1 MTNAPETIAV
11 LDVGKTNLK
20 ILMATA
26 EGEPLESRSCAND
39 WKVAIAYQAA
49 DIAAMEEWFIAQLAD
64 LGSRHRIG
72 AIIAT
77 GHGSGAVLIDESGP
91 TLPMMDYESR
101 APGWLDEVYARETP
115 PYDEVF
121 CDAGSGAMPLA
132 KQLIWQSHAY
142 PDEFMRARFYLTTPQ
157 YIAWRL
163 GGRPTTE
170 VSSIAAQ
177 AHLWAPTCARF
188 SAIVDRRQWTRLFP
202 PFARAGEVLG
212 NLSAAISKKTGLSRA
227 TKILCGVHDSNA
239 NLFRYNAAGRADDTI
254 LSTGTWMIGFNRNMP
269 LARMDKR
276 LAMVANVT
284 VDGEAVA
291 STLTMTGREFAIL
304 AQNADATDATVF
316 AAMLTLLSQ
325 GTAALPSFVAH
336 DGLVPGSALRGR
348 VTGPAPGNPAE
359 RLALATLYA
368 AFTAHACLDA
378 LESRND
384 IVVDGAFSANIPFSR
399 VLASLRVKQSVS
411 MSRSRDGTALG
422 AALLW
427 KRFERTKAV
436 TSVALDPVV
445 AMNLPQVSEAARRWF
460 SPRSSS

>member
-20 ILMATA
+20 ILIASG
-26 EGEPLESRSCAND
+26 EGEPLESRSCANE
-39 WKVAIAYQAA
+39 WKVASAYQAV
-49 DIAAMEEWFIAQLAD
+49 DIAAVEGWFIAQLAD
-64 LGSRHRIG
+64 FGSRHPIG

-77 GHGSGAVLIDESGP
+77 GHGSGAVLVDESGP

-101 APGWLDEVYARETP
+101 APGWLDDVYAHETP

-132 KQLIWQSHAY
+132 KQLVWQSH
-142 PDEFMRARFYLTTPQ
+142 EFPNEFARAQFYLTTPQ

-170 VSSIAAQ
+170 ISSIAAQ
-177 AHLWAPTCARF
+177 AHLWAPTAARF
-188 SAIVDRRQWTRLFP
+188 SSIVERRQWTRLFP

-212 NLSAAISKKTGLSRA
+212 NLSPAISRKTGLA
-227 TKILCGVHDSNA
+227 PTTKILCGVHDSNA
-239 NLFRYNAAGRADDTI
+239 NLFRYKAAGRPDDTV
-254 LSTGTWMIGFNRNMP
+254 LSTGTWMIGFNRNMS
-269 LARMDKR
+269 LERMDKR

-284 VDGEAVA
+284 VNGETVA

-304 AQNADATDATVF
+304 AQNADATDAAVID
-316 AAMLTLLSQ
+316 AMLTLLLQ

-336 DGLVPGSALRGR
+336 DGLNPGSALRGQ
-348 VTGPAPGNPAE
+348 VIGPPPSNPAE

-368 AFTAHACLDA
+368 AFTANACLNA
-378 LESRND
+378 LESRSD
-384 IVVDGAFSANIPFSR
+384 IVVDGAFSANIPFGR
-399 VLASLRVKQSVS
+399 VLASLRVNQSVS

-427 KRFERTKAV
+427 KRFQRTKAV
-436 TSVALDPVV
+436 TSVALDPV
-445 AMNLPQVSEAARRWF
+445 APINLPDICEAARRWF
-460 SPRSSS
+460 SPQSSS